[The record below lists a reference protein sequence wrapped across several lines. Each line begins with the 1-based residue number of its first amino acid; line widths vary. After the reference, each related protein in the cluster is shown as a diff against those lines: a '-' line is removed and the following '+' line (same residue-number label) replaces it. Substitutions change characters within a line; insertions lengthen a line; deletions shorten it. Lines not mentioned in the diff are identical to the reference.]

1 MAKKG
6 KIALLFISLAV
17 ILVIFWPGYNKLQ
30 KLRANNAALI
40 KRIEELKQSSAE
52 LEQEIVR
59 FKTDPIYM
67 EKVIRDELGVVREGE
82 IIYKILPPSKEREQE
97 N

>member
-6 KIALLFISLAV
+6 KIVLLFISLVV
-17 ILVIFWPGYNKLQ
+17 ILAIFWPGYNKLQ
-30 KLRANNAALI
+30 RLRAKNADLR
-40 KRIEELKQSSAE
+40 KRIEELKLSSAE
-52 LEQEIVR
+52 LEQEMVR

-67 EKVIRDELGVVREGE
+67 EKVVRDQLGVVKEGE
-82 IIYKILPPSKEREQE
+82 IIYKLLPPGKEREQE